1 MHNDL
6 LSDIVKLSGAH
17 CTMTRAM
24 EVRGDWHYRF
34 TTSGSLKYI
43 FIAAMQGA
51 CWMSIEDEGAPLRLE
66 PGSVV
71 MLATGGRFAMASDL
85 SVPPREGTGMFRATS
100 LSAPSGDLSWNFQ
113 AICGHVAL
121 DARRGRLLADALPAT
136 VHIGRDVPQAPKMR
150 WLLDELVLEL
160 NEERPGSD
168 LAAEKLSQLLLLQV
182 IRAHVAMPDSH
193 VPGWIRAMAD
203 GRIAAAV
210 RLMHQEPAKGWRVE
224 TLAASV
230 KMSRTSFAVR
240 FSAAMGVAPLAY
252 LNHWRMHL
260 AEQALRSG
268 VAPVSQ
274 VADSLG
280 YKSNS
285 AFSAAFGRVFGV
297 SPQTYRMASRK
308 NDVSARIAVP

>member
-1 MHNDL
+1 
-6 LSDIVKLSGAH
+6 
-17 CTMTRAM
+17 
-24 EVRGDWHYRF
+24 
-34 TTSGSLKYI
+34 
-43 FIAAMQGA
+43 
-51 CWMSIEDEGAPLRLE
+51 
-66 PGSVV
+66 
-71 MLATGGRFAMASDL
+71 
-85 SVPPREGTGMFRATS
+85 
-100 LSAPSGDLSWNFQ
+100 
-113 AICGHVAL
+113 
-121 DARRGRLLADALPAT
+121 
-136 VHIGRDVPQAPKMR
+136 MR

-160 NEERPGSD
+160 NEERPGSN

-193 VPGWIRAMAD
+193 VPGWDPRHGGWQDCGCGPTHASRAGQGMARRD
-203 GRIAAAV
+203 PCR
-210 RLMHQEPAKGWRVE
+210 
-224 TLAASV
+224 ASV

-308 NDVSARIAVP
+308 NDVSARRIAVP